1 MNTVHNTALFLQKH
15 KDFGAVRLLL
25 EISKEKHCIKLLE
38 YTGALRHVPI
48 ALRETEEITEMY
60 H

>member
-1 MNTVHNTALFLQKH
+1 MN
-15 KDFGAVRLLL
+15 LL
-25 EISKEKHCIKLLE
+25 ESTDGKVLSKWLAL
-38 YTGALRHVPI
+38 YAAGTGALRHVPI

>member
-1 MNTVHNTALFLQKH
+1 MAIFGEPSLHYRDSLPFLM
-15 KDFGAVRLLL
+15 L
-25 EISKEKHCIKLLE
+25 IKNFM
-38 YTGALRHVPI
+38 GALRHVPI